1 MLYGTKQLGTVLD
14 FDRKPYKLAAY
25 PNNFFNYLFYL
36 FKLLATKF
44 LIDEGE
50 NEELYNS
57 DWAKASRMSIKEI
70 NALEKKF
77 LNRLNWELY
86 ISSDEFWNFTNS
98 LTEK

>member
-1 MLYGTKQLGTVLD
+1 MLSRTKQFRALLG
-14 FDRKPYKLAAY
+14 FNRKSHSLLITRL
-25 PNNFFNYLFYL
+25 FFLLIYFQR
-36 FKLLATKF
+36 FKLLASKF

-57 DWAKASRMSIKEI
+57 DWAKASNMSIKEI
-70 NALEKKF
+70 NSLEKRL